1 MPRLLR
7 YAIWTMVFLAGL
19 IVLGLA
25 AFRLSPWPAVLV
37 LRHSFDSEAQH
48 AMQALEPLLPDGLQ
62 EKRDIPYLAGDD
74 DALLDV
80 ILPPGPVPPGG
91 WPVVVWVHGGAWVS
105 GSKENVGNYLRL
117 LAGRGVAMV
126 NVDYTLAPSARHPVP
141 ARQVNAALAWLAAH
155 AGDEGLDARRVVL
168 AGDSAGAQIA
178 AQTAIAQ
185 LDPAYAAALGL
196 EPALPAGSLRGLVLF
211 CGGYD
216 PAALNLEGPFGGFLK
231 TVFWAY
237 FGTRDVLNAPDLPLF
252 SIPANLPDDMPPL
265 FISAGNADP
274 LGPQSVALAETAAAR
289 GIEVDA
295 LFFPPDHQPPL
306 AHEYQF
312 SLETQAGQ
320 QALERTHA
328 FLERVFSPPAA
339 P

>member
-1 MPRLLR
+1 MSRLLR
-7 YAIWTMVFLAGL
+7 YAIWTMAVLAGL
-19 IVLGLA
+19 ILLGLA
-25 AFRLSPWPAVLV
+25 AFRLSPWPAVLI
-37 LRHSFDSEAQH
+37 LRHSFDGEAQQ
-48 AMQALEPLLPDGLQ
+48 AMQALAPRLPQGLQ
-62 EKRDIPYLAGDD
+62 EKRDIPYLPGDE

-80 ILPPGPVPPGG
+80 ILPPGPVPPEG
-91 WPVVVWVHGGAWVS
+91 WPVLVWVHGGAWVS

-126 NVDYTLAPSARHPVP
+126 NVDYTLAPAARHPTP
-141 ARQVNAALAWLAAH
+141 SRQVNAALAWLVAH
-155 AGDEGLDARRVVL
+155 AAEEGLDASRVAL

-185 LDPAYAAALGL
+185 LDLSYAAALGL
-196 EPALPAGSLRGLVLF
+196 EPALPADSLRGLVLF

-216 PAALNLEGPFGGFLK
+216 PETLNLEGPFGGFLK

-237 FGTRDVLNAPDLPLF
+237 FGTRDFRNAPDLPLF
-252 SIPANLPDDMPPL
+252 SIPANLPADMPPL

-274 LGPQSVALAETAAAR
+274 LGPQSAALAEAAAAR
-289 GIEVDA
+289 GIVVDT

-312 SLETQAGQ
+312 SLETLAGQ

-328 FLERVFSPPAA
+328 FLERIFSPPAA